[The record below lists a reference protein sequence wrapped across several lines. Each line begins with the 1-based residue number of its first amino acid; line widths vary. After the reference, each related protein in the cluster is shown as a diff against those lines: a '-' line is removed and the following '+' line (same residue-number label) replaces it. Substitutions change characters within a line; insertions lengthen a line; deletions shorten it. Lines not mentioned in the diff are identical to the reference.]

1 MLGETPAVFTTCTM
15 LPSLDAASIRERTDS
30 REETSTLLRGHF
42 IACNLQL
49 PGSFRQQL
57 FVEVREKDVFSKTL
71 TASNG
76 NTDTTGTDDDDDL
89 RFHAFTSR
97 FCARF

>member
-1 MLGETPAVFTTCTM
+1 
-15 LPSLDAASIRERTDS
+15 
-30 REETSTLLRGHF
+30 LRGHF

-97 FCARF
+97 FCVRF